1 MDYIVYSVGS
11 AEIPLLRVQRRLRRG
26 PAIISTQKT
35 CFLLSTLASLI
46 LVSGFRLFSSDTR
59 RRVAPPA
66 SSPWSS
72 KAARVGKPSL
82 PVLLL
87 WLATS
92 VSGWAQGSPATIRV
106 GAFPNITHAQA
117 MVGKANGWFDKA
129 MGSQVKIQWTSFN
142 AGPSAIEALFAGAID
157 MTYVGPNPAINGYV
171 RSNGEALRVVAG
183 AASGGASLV
192 VRNDSGIRKPEDF
205 HGKRVASP
213 QFGNTQDVA
222 LRNWLKKN
230 GMKTTDKGG
239 DVQIVPMANP
249 DQLTLFLKKELDAA
263 WAPEPWATR
272 LIHEGNGR
280 LLVDER
286 TLWPDGQF
294 VIGLLVVN
302 TKFLKAHPDLVKNW
316 IRAHVDLTDW
326 INGHQPEAK
335 KLLNQQ
341 IQAETGKALPS
352 VVLDEAFSRMQVTF
366 DPLHSALTTAA
377 QQAFDDG
384 FLGRQ
389 MPDLSH
395 LYDLTLLN
403 QVLAEKGRKAIP

>member
-1 MDYIVYSVGS
+1 MIKRLIIATLFLATAAAASGQGS
-11 AEIPLLRVQRRLRRG
+11 A
-26 PAIISTQKT
+26 S
-35 CFLLSTLASLI
+35 
-46 LVSGFRLFSSDTR
+46 
-59 RRVAPPA
+59 
-66 SSPWSS
+66 
-72 KAARVGKPSL
+72 
-82 PVLLL
+82 
-87 WLATS
+87 
-92 VSGWAQGSPATIRV
+92 TIRV

-117 MVGKANGWFDKA
+117 MVGKANGFFDKA
-129 MGSQVKIQWTSFN
+129 MGPQVKVQWTSFN
-142 AGPSAIEALFAGAID
+142 AGPAAIEALFAGAID

-192 VRNDSGIRKPEDF
+192 VRNDAGINKPEDF
-205 HGKRVASP
+205 HGKHVASP

-222 LRNWLKKN
+222 LRNWLKNHGLKSN
-230 GMKTTDKGG
+230 DKGG

-249 DQLTLFLKKELDAA
+249 DQLTLFLKKDLDAA

-280 LLVDER
+280 LFVDER
-286 TLWPDGQF
+286 TLWPNGQF

-316 IRAHVDLTDW
+316 IRANVDLTDW

-352 VVLDEAFSRMQVTF
+352 VVLEEAFSRMQVTY
-366 DPLHSALTTAA
+366 DPLRGALTMAA
-377 QQAFDDG
+377 QQAFDAG

-389 MPDLSH
+389 MPDLSG

-403 QVLAEKGRKAIP
+403 QVLAEKQRKAIQ